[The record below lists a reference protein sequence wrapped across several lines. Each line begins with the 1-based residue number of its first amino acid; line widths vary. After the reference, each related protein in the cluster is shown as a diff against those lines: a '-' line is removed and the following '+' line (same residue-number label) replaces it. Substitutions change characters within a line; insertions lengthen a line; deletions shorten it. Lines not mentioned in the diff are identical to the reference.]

1 MNEKTSKQSPEFS
14 NTEHRSHNY
23 GVGNADTLGHS
34 LPLLQRGGNGAE
46 PVTEGHADKLNG
58 SWGVLVAISQA
69 AQGAGHVLQRIRDGL
84 GGVFIALGK
93 VIEGRD
99 ERIAGGHR
107 VGDVIT
113 YRPVGQASSL
123 QARIV
128 RIVGEAAKL
137 SNGAVVSADRI
148 RERGLA

>member
-1 MNEKTSKQSPEFS
+1 MNEKTAKQSPEFS

-23 GVGNADTLGHS
+23 GVGNADTISHS

-58 SWGVLVAISQA
+58 SRSVLVAISQA

-148 RERGLA
+148 RERGLE